1 MDIEYKHK
9 QRKGKKTSIYDSRG
23 REDRDREKKRRRE
36 AMKRE
41 KRERIR
47 GGNENKEMSL
57 KLLYIDIKK
66 RSLR

>member
-1 MDIEYKHK
+1 
-9 QRKGKKTSIYDSRG
+9 
-23 REDRDREKKRRRE
+23 
-36 AMKRE
+36 MKRE

-47 GGNENKEMSL
+47 RGNENKEMSL

>member
-1 MDIEYKHK
+1 MDIEDKHK
-9 QRKGKKTSIYDSRG
+9 QRKGKKTSIEDSRG
-23 REDRDREKKRRRE
+23 REDREKKRRRE
-36 AMKRE
+36 TRTKK

-47 GGNENKEMSL
+47 RGNENKEMSL